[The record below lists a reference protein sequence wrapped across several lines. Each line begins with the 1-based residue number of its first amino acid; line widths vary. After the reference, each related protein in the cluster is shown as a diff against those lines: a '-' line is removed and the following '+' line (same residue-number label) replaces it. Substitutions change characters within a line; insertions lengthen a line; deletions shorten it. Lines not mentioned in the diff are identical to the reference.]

1 MPTGSLLPDD
11 PLRLWRTVTDLSP
24 RALPVPGPAGP
35 AETVKDYLPEHHL
48 PWEPVTGHLSLHRER
63 TWRHRVYAGLVD
75 HARLVEAA
83 VGAAAARRPQTPDAA
98 SAAGTDPERTRPPGP
113 TAVFALEVDEQ
124 GRVLPETLEL
134 SRAVWRAAGAPGPDY
149 ASLLPRW
156 REQLLEHWADRGV
169 LIRGRAPLDVGT
181 RRLDQEDLAQALS
194 LTGRL
199 LGEGGLPAPVSAT
212 VRVASRRVRRTRRPE
227 DSPRVPV
234 LNHPS
239 APALDRADERTRF
252 RQAAAG
258 LLGVD
263 APEHPAE
270 IMDSRTRLYYA
281 VAPQQVPLGAPEPAP
296 TTAAT
301 QFAVDAALSSL
312 GAREGLWT
320 CPPRTA
326 AGTPGPETSREIAAA
341 ILVHRARALAEIP
354 DPAEVFDPE
363 PLPWT
368 PGRTVPVPHPDLAGH
383 EFLHAVVDP
392 ASSAS
397 GPVPGT
403 GPYGVRVVL
412 APGMPE
418 HPPFQALPAGREI
431 GVIDAI
437 DAVLNALPRAGAD
450 PAADQGE
457 WERTADA
464 ALAAQ
469 ERTRELLASRQRFH
483 EAVPL
488 LLRAEEMTRDI
499 GQNIRDAQASVDA
512 LTADLVRAERA
523 HRTAQMRRHGL
534 SDAIAAHLHEEP
546 GVWRRAA
553 SLGRARVPWR
563 ERLEDLRTAQETA
576 AREED
581 ACQTRV
587 GAARRRLHTAQQN
600 RDGLRDELEQ
610 SQETARALQA
620 ELAAYP
626 HPEHAMDQEWLGGG
640 WSGTGPA
647 CPWLDPE
654 VQRARTTTYRLAVRL
669 HALTL
674 LHLPREFR
682 DGLKAA
688 RDVLSGR
695 PVPSAEAMLAAVQVL
710 SAVFPEIRVDPNLLP
725 SLLRGLGER
734 RIGWLLYDD
743 AARVSPAVAYAG
755 LLGARR
761 GVLLPGPPGR
771 QEAGEPAAGPTFL
784 APDAAAQRAL
794 ARAASWGASWAPA
807 VSSAYDLGLG
817 REAAASGTAGAGTP

>member
-1 MPTGSLLPDD
+1 MPLGSLLPDD
-11 PLRLWRTVTDLSP
+11 PLRLWRIVTDLSP

-75 HARLVEAA
+75 HARLVAGAVAA
-83 VGAAAARRPQTPDAA
+83 GTMPETPDDASAGKASESRRPQ
-98 SAAGTDPERTRPPGP
+98 EL
-113 TAVFALEVDEQ
+113 TAVFALEVDEE

-134 SRAVWRAAGAPGPDY
+134 SRAAWRAAGAPGPDY
-149 ASLLPRW
+149 ASQLPRW
-156 REQLLEHWADRGV
+156 REQLLEHWAHREV
-169 LIRGRAPLDVGT
+169 LIRGRGQPGDGG
-181 RRLDQEDLAQALS
+181 RRLTQEDLAQALS
-194 LTGRL
+194 LTDRI
-199 LGEGGLPAPVSAT
+199 LGEGILSGPVSAT

-227 DSPRVPV
+227 GSPRVPV

-239 APALDRADERTRF
+239 AAALDRADHRTRF

-263 APEHPAE
+263 APEHPADV
-270 IMDSRTRLYYA
+270 MDSRTRLYYA
-281 VAPQQVPLGAPEPAP
+281 VAPQQVPLGAPEPSPA
-296 TTAAT
+296 TAAT
-301 QFAVDAALSSL
+301 QFAVDAALSRL

-437 DAVLNALPRAGAD
+437 DAVLNVLPRAGAD

-587 GAARRRLHTAQQN
+587 GAARRRLHAAQQN

-626 HPEHAMDQEWLGGG
+626 HPEHAIDQEWLGGG

-654 VQRARTTTYRLAVRL
+654 VQRARTGTYRLAVRL

-710 SAVFPEIRVDPNLLP
+710 SAIFPEIRVDPNLLP

-771 QEAGEPAAGPTFL
+771 QAAGEPAAGPTFL

-794 ARAASWGASWAPA
+794 ARAASCGASWAPA